1 MAPTLHH
8 DGSTAP
14 KETLSEVQTSPATDS
29 PDSNAPFG
37 DGAENETD
45 SPSTEKAK
53 KPAFNRDW
61 RFWMIMVT
69 LVIST
74 LLSSLEST
82 VVITSLPT
90 IVADL
95 KIGSDYIWITN
106 VYFLTRRVPRS
117 HVRSATC

>member
-1 MAPTLHH
+1 MAPTLHR
-8 DGSTAP
+8 DGSTPP

-29 PDSNAPFG
+29 LDSNVPLG
-37 DGAENETD
+37 DRAENETD
-45 SPSTEKAK
+45 SPSTEQAK

-90 IVADL
+90 IVGDL

-106 VYFLTRRVPRS
+106 VYFLTR
-117 HVRSATC
+117 